1 MGTIFTNSKYKG
13 QGKRGAIIDA
23 IPIMLYMFIFAIVV
37 VVSFMIYRGFVNEG
51 FFTVLQANNPVNTN
65 GSRYIELQNNAD
77 SAYDMLDFSMVILYV
92 GSMIAA
98 IVSALLLRS
107 HPAFFFIGI
116 FAIMIQ
122 ILVAVAL
129 SNTWSEI
136 INNSNFAE
144 AKAQFTITDFFVG
157 QLPIVVLVTTMLLS
171 IVLYAINPLGLE

>member
-1 MGTIFTNSKYKG
+1 MQKLFTNSKFNG
-13 QGKRGAIIDA
+13 LGRRGAIIDA
-23 IPIMLYMFIFAIVV
+23 IPIMLYMFIFAIVI

-51 FFTVLQANNPVNTN
+51 FFTVLQANNPVNVN
-65 GSRYIELQNNAD
+65 GSQYIELQNNAD

-136 INNSNFAE
+136 INNS
-144 AKAQFTITDFFVG
+144 I
-157 QLPIVVLVTTMLLS
+157 LLKPKLS
-171 IVLYAINPLGLE
+171 SRSLTFLLANYQWSYSLRLCCYQ

>member
-1 MGTIFTNSKYKG
+1 MQKLFTNSKYSGRGRK
-13 QGKRGAIIDA
+13 GAIIDA
-23 IPIMLYMFIFAIVV
+23 IPIMIYMFIFAIVV
-37 VVSFMIYRGFVNEG
+37 VISFTIYRGFVNNG
-51 FFTVLQANNPVNTN
+51 FFTILNANNPVNSSATN
-65 GSRYIELQNNAD
+65 TLQDNAD
-77 SAYDMLDFSMVILYV
+77 SAYDMLDFSMIVLYV

-157 QLPIVVLVTTMLLS
+157 QLPIVVLITTMLLS

>member
-1 MGTIFTNSKYKG
+1 MQKLFTNSKYKRG
-13 QGKRGAIIDA
+13 QGRKGAIIDA
-23 IPIMLYMFIFAIVV
+23 IPIMIYMFIFALVV
-37 VVSFMIYRGFVNEG
+37 IISFTIYRSFVTNG
-51 FFTVLQANNPVNTN
+51 FFTILNANNPVNSSATN
-65 GSRYIELQNNAD
+65 TLQENAD
-77 SAYDMLDFSMVILYV
+77 SAYDMLDFSMAILYV

-129 SNTWSEI
+129 SNTWAEI

-157 QLPIVVLVTTMLLS
+157 QLPIMVLISTMLLS
-171 IVLYAINPLGLE
+171 IVLYVVNPLGLE